1 MGSNPSRVIPLL
13 GIAHSVKR
21 LLFQVQEAIGKAAL
35 IRGRFEKK
43 AGLWLWYFHCIT
55 CIKTLNFDICFG

>member
-13 GIAHSVKR
+13 GIAHPIKGI
-21 LLFQVQEAIGKAAL
+21 LFQVQGAIGKATL

-43 AGLWLWYFHCIT
+43 ADMWLDMDYVKHV
-55 CIKTLNFDICFG
+55 LNS